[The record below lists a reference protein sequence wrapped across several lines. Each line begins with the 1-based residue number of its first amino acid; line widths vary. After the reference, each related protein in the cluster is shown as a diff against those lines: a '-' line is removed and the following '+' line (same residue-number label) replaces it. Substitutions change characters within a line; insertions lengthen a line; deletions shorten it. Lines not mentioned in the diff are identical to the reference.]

1 MIQLNVKHPN
11 IGKELAKKLK
21 DLKTREVAVGVLK
34 STNKDYGEGETI
46 AEIGYVH
53 EYGNRSKGIPQ
64 RSFLRMPF
72 YKHQKQVDRMVEIG
86 YKSLV
91 EGTSN
96 VNDALNKIGGKAT
109 SIVVDAFNTRGY
121 GEWQDNS
128 EKTIALKT
136 INGKQG
142 TEPLVDTGNLKQ
154 SIHWEVRGI
163 QK

>member
-1 MIQLNVKHPN
+1 
-11 IGKELAKKLK
+11 
-21 DLKTREVAVGVLK
+21 
-34 STNKDYGEGETI
+34 
-46 AEIGYVH
+46 
-53 EYGNRSKGIPQ
+53 
-64 RSFLRMPF
+64 MPF

-96 VNDALNKIGGKAT
+96 VNGALNLIGGKAT
-109 SIVVDAFNTRGY
+109 AIVRDAFPTKGY

-128 EKTIALKT
+128 EKTIAAKGSST
-136 INGKQG
+136 
-142 TEPLVDTGNLKQ
+142 PLTDTGNLKQ

>member
-1 MIQLNVKHPN
+1 MIQLDVKHPN

-34 STNKDYGEGETI
+34 STGNKKYLDDDFATV
-46 AEIGYVH
+46 AEIANH
-53 EYGNRSKGIPQ
+53 NEYGAPRAGIPQ

-96 VNDALNKIGGKAT
+96 VNGALNLIGGKAT
-109 SIVVDAFNTRGY
+109 AIVRDAFPTKGY

-128 EKTIALKT
+128 EKTIAAKGSST
-136 INGKQG
+136 
-142 TEPLVDTGNLKQ
+142 PLTDTGNLKQ